1 MVKNTLG
8 SAVLAA
14 VAARNLPPL
23 YPQDVTRDVLEHL
36 RQTQKET
43 IQQIEYGWYPTDSM
57 TVTAHVDDKKIIFG
71 GKGLLE
77 NVTLTLTGS
86 EGSYSFPV
94 TSCIPLTKYE
104 PVSAFVHISFSVPDE
119 NSRVP
124 LLEMCE
130 RGFAM
135 FSFSCGNVTADDD
148 DFSSGLLPYFSDQ
161 KAIRQRKVGK
171 MAVWA
176 YAASHVL
183 DYALTLPVID
193 PHRCAVV
200 GHSRLGKTAVLAG
213 VMDERFSVT
222 ISNNSGCSGAALHR
236 GKNGERIFNITDKFS
251 RWFTEEFTAWQNR
264 ENELPFDQ
272 HTVLG
277 LIAPRLLYVCSAT
290 DDGWSDP
297 VSEFLGAAAASDAY
311 APYGKSGLI
320 ADHMPK
326 PWDIFHEGC
335 IGYHLRQGGH
345 DLAPEDWQK
354 FMDFMELHLGG
365 AL

>member
-1 MVKNTLG
+1 MKESTLG
-8 SAVLAA
+8 NEILTALAERA
-14 VAARNLPPL
+14 LPPL
-23 YPQDVTRDVLEHL
+23 YPQDVTRDVIGHL
-36 RQTQKET
+36 RHTQKET
-43 IQQIEYGWYPTDSM
+43 IQQIEYGWYPTDKM
-57 TVTAHVDDKKIIFG
+57 TVSARADEKKIIFG

-77 NVTLTLTGS
+77 KITLTLCGLR
-86 EGSYSFPV
+86 GSYSFPV
-94 TSCIPLTKYE
+94 TSCIPLTRSE
-104 PVSAFVHISFSVPDE
+104 PMPAFVHISFSDLNE

-130 RGFAM
+130 RGFAV
-135 FSFSCGNVTADDD
+135 FSFSCGSVTADDD
-148 DFSSGLLPYFSDQ
+148 NFTDGLLPYFTDQ
-161 KAIRQRKVGK
+161 KAIRNRKVGK

-176 YAASHVL
+176 YAASRVL

-193 PHRCAVV
+193 PHGCAVV
-200 GHSRLGKTAVLAG
+200 GHSRLGKTAVFAG
-213 VMDERFSVT
+213 VMDERFAVT

-251 RWFTEEFTAWQNR
+251 RWFTEDFTAWQNR

-277 LIAPRLLYVCSAT
+277 LAAPRLLYVCSAA

-311 APYGKSGLI
+311 TIYGKTGLI
-320 ADHMPK
+320 ADHMPE
-326 PWDIFHEGC
+326 PGEAFHEGC

-345 DLAPEDWQK
+345 DLAPEDWLW
-354 FMDFMELHLGG
+354 FMEYMTLHIGNK
-365 AL
+365 